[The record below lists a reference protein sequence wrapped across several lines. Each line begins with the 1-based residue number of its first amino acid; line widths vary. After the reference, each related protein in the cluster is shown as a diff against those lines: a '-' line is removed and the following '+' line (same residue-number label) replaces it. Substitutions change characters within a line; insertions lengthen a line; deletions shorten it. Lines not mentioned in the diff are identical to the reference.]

1 MLQLYFLSVAAN
13 FLAGMTLSADWMGE
27 RFTSLAG
34 ILGALSVRRA
44 KTITGLAALLVGLG
58 TLFVPA
64 AAPIVFG
71 DLFPSI
77 VGVAVGIALLFEVF
91 KQASLYTGDQSSRG
105 AEPAYRGAES
115 AASRGALNPRSPSA
129 YRTALGALGFAAAV
143 LHYFLPE
150 RLFF

>member
-13 FLAGMTLSADWMGE
+13 FLAGVTLSADWMGE
-27 RFTSLAG
+27 RFISLAG
-34 ILGALSVRRA
+34 ILEALSIRRA

-64 AAPIVFG
+64 APPIVLG
-71 DLFPSI
+71 DLFPSV
-77 VGVAVGIALLFEVF
+77 VGLAVGIALLFEVF
-91 KQASLYTGDQSSRG
+91 KQDALYSGDRS
-105 AEPAYRGAES
+105 
-115 AASRGALNPRSPSA
+115 PRNAQNQRTPSA

-150 RLFF
+150 RLLF